1 MGEQLSERLAALAA
15 NVRRLRESHGLSLAQ
30 VADRTGLTK
39 ATLFRIEARQTNPTL
54 ETLLALADAFSV
66 SITDLLVLPERSGI
80 EVVRAG
86 SGVVLT
92 DSAVESRL
100 VKSMLVGSTL
110 VEFYDNALRP
120 GQHEVSMSH
129 GPGAREH
136 VLVRSGRVSV
146 GPIETQV
153 QLGPGDYATYPSDRP
168 HRWAGLGSRAARVW
182 VVHTF
187 PRPLPAQPAAEGD
200 ELV

>member
-1 MGEQLSERLAALAA
+1 MAEQLSERLAALAA

-54 ETLLALADAFSV
+54 ETLLALAEAFSV

-86 SGVVLT
+86 TGVVLT

-129 GPGAREH
+129 GPG
-136 VLVRSGRVSV
+136 
-146 GPIETQV
+146 
-153 QLGPGDYATYPSDRP
+153 DYATYPSDRP

-187 PRPLPAQPAAEGD
+187 PRPLPAHPAEAGGGRP
-200 ELV
+200 